1 MEQENLWGT
10 HARCRGLVFKYESA
24 FGDDGIVGLLDI
36 TPRWSKRPKHS
47 GEVHLRLD
55 ECSND
60 LVPELFREAW
70 DGFLSTDPGYYI
82 PRWVKGHLQDYEHAS
97 RRKLQP

>member
-1 MEQENLWGT
+1 MEQANLWQT
-10 HARCRGLVFKYESA
+10 HARCLGLTFKYELA
-24 FGDDGIVGLLDI
+24 YKDADLVGLLDI
-36 TPRWSKRPKHS
+36 VPRWSKRPKAS

-55 ECSND
+55 ECAND

-82 PRWVKGHLQDYEHAS
+82 PRWVKGHLQDYENAS
-97 RRKLQP
+97 RSKLQD